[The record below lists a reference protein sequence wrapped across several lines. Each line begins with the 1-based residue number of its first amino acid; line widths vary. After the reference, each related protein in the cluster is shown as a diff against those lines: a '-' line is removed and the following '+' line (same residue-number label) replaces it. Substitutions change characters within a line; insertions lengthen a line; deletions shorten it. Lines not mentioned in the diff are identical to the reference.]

1 MDLYDVIFFSAIIGL
16 SIYGSYPIVLK
27 KNLRETLSKALTSVA
42 VGIMIFLLADVF
54 SDASQLLYNG
64 SLYGYGSSPIPD
76 AIFSTSLI
84 TGFFLLYLV
93 ENRSKSDLTKHKLS
107 FLIALGIGFQNLTE
121 GLVFGSLAVDIGLAG
136 IALVVLVGFIIQNVT
151 EGFPIGSPFIGNIE
165 GKGFFVLA
173 MFMVGGIP
181 TILGGAIG
189 FYYNSKTFDLIF
201 DGLAIGAIFYI
212 IFPMLKGLLTNM
224 TFGSKRVIYAGL
236 FIGFMLGFLVNLI

>member
-1 MDLYDVIFFSAIIGL
+1 MNLYDTIFFSAVMGL
-16 SIYGSYPIVLK
+16 SIYGSYPVVLK
-27 KNLRETLSKALTSVA
+27 KNLREILGKALTSVA

-76 AIFSTSLI
+76 AIFSVSLI
-84 TGFFLLYLV
+84 AGFFILYLV

-181 TILGGAIG
+181 TIIGGAIG

-201 DGLAIGAIFYI
+201 EGLAMGAIFYI

-224 TFGSKRVIYAGL
+224 TFGSKRIIYASL